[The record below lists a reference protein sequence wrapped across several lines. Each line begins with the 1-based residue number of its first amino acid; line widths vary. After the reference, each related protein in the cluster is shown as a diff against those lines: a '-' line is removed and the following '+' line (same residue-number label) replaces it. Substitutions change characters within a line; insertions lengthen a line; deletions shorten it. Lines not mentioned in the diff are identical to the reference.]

1 LAASHRVKNNVRLS
15 VGRVADAWTANSIQE
30 IFVKGVITMNRL
42 LVAVVALAIG
52 LAAAESARAQVYRA
66 YYPAPAPVAVTS
78 YYAPGP
84 VAYAPAPTTVYYP
97 AAPAV
102 VATTRYRPLIGG
114 SITRWRYVN
123 RPAYVYPTT
132 VAYYPAW

>member
-1 LAASHRVKNNVRLS
+1 
-15 VGRVADAWTANSIQE
+15 
-30 IFVKGVITMNRL
+30 MNRV
-42 LVAVVALAIG
+42 LVAFVVALAIG
-52 LAAAESARAQVYRA
+52 WAVAESAQAQVYRA

-84 VAYAPAPTTVYYP
+84 VVYAPAPTTVYYP

-102 VATTRYRPLIGG
+102 VATTRYRPVIGG
-114 SITRWRYVN
+114 TVTRWRYVN

-132 VAYYPAW
+132 VAYYPTW